1 MKNIF
6 QDAEIISTYT
16 RAQAVDD
23 GVLIDLSGNGFMPF
37 KYPVAVTVGLWN
49 EMASGLNWERDH
61 DEHDPKAR
69 NLVGMDARINDLLN
83 MAVMASKAMK
93 KPSDRVFFTVTFGTV
108 PVKCWSLCGPCDT
121 ADPVITIML
130 EGEY

>member
-16 RAQAVDD
+16 RAQAIDD
-23 GVLIDLSGNGFMPF
+23 GVLIDLSGNDFMPF

-49 EMASGLNWERDH
+49 EMASGLKWERDH
-61 DEHDPKAR
+61 DKHDPKAR
-69 NLVGMDARINDLLN
+69 NLVGMDERINDLLN

-93 KPSDRVFFTVTFGTV
+93 KPSDRAFFTVTFGKT
-108 PVKCWSLCGPCDT
+108 PVKCWSLCGPSDT
-121 ADPVITIML
+121 VDPVLTIML
-130 EGEY
+130 EGED